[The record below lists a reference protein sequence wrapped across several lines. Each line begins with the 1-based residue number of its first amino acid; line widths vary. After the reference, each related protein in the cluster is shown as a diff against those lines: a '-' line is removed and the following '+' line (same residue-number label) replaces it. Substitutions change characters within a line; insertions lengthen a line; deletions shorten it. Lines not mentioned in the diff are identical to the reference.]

1 MTAIMKNQPTLSDHE
16 VLTGLVERITYQNAE
31 NGFCVIRIKGPW
43 PPRAGHLGRPCRRD
57 LCGEW
62 VTATGN
68 WVNDLAWA
76 PSMPVSDRTARAR
89 AEEAGRPH
97 LFLF

>member
-1 MTAIMKNQPTLSDHE
+1 MHRNAHYERHRGTELIDEPALAGGSWSEDYYCRMDERFCAALS
-16 VLTGLVERITYQNAE
+16 R
-31 NGFCVIRIKGPW
+31 VI
-43 PPRAGHLGRPCRRD
+43 ADGREHRRD

>member
-1 MTAIMKNQPTLSDHE
+1 MHRNAHYERHRGTELIDEPALAGGSWSEDYYCAIAD
-16 VLTGLVERITYQNAE
+16 
-31 NGFCVIRIKGPW
+31 
-43 PPRAGHLGRPCRRD
+43 GREHRRDLCGGREHRRD